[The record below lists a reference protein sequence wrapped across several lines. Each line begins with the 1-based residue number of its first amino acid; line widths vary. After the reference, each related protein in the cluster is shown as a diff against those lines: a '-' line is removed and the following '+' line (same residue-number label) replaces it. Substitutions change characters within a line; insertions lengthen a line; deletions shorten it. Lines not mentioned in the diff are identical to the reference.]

1 MEIKET
7 LSYDDVLLVP
17 QYSDISS
24 RSKVD
29 LTVKLPKGIIV
40 RNPIVPANMKTVTGL
55 EMAKTIYYMGGMAI
69 LHRFMPF
76 EEQLEI
82 VNKLHSLDNYG
93 LPEQHKAKPEYPF
106 NYVGISIGVQ
116 EQDKINLEKFVENR
130 GINII
135 CIDIA
140 HGDSKM
146 CVDMV
151 SWIAKKYP
159 RCLLIAG
166 NVATG
171 IGARRLW
178 EAGAD
183 IVKVGIGPGSLCTT
197 RIETAA
203 GVPQL
208 SAIME
213 VAKVK
218 HELKTTGLKSF
229 EDREIAF
236 IADGGIKSAGDIVKA
251 LCFADLVMVGNLFAG
266 TDEAPG
272 DTVTVGGNLYKTYV
286 GSSTHKTT
294 HIEGVAAMV
303 PLKGSAKLVM
313 ARLLEGLASGCS
325 YQGSINLT
333 ELKENPAFIRMTNSG
348 LKESHP
354 HDVVLK

>member
-1 MEIKET
+1 MEIKEA

-24 RSKVD
+24 RSKVN
-29 LTVKLPKGIIV
+29 LTVKLPKGIVV
-40 RNPIVPANMKTVTGL
+40 RNPVIPANMKTVSGL
-55 EMAKTIYYMGGMAI
+55 EMVNAIYKMGGLSI
-69 LHRFMPF
+69 LHRFMPI
-76 EEQLEI
+76 EEQYETLRQI
-82 VNKLHSLDNYG
+82 QKNYPT
-93 LPEQHKAKPEYPF
+93 PEHEYPM
-106 NYVGISIGVQ
+106 NYIGVSVGVQ
-116 EQDKINLEKFVENR
+116 EADKINLTKFVEDL
-130 GINII
+130 GVNII

-146 CVDMV
+146 CVDMC
-151 SWIAKKYP
+151 SWITKKYP
-159 RCLLIAG
+159 KCLLIAG

-171 IGARRLW
+171 MGARRLW

-203 GVPQL
+203 GVPQF

-218 HELKTTGLKSF
+218 QSLKNTGLEKFKS
-229 EDREIAF
+229 REIAF
-236 IADGGIKSAGDIVKA
+236 IADGGIKNAGDIVKA
-251 LCFADLVMVGNLFAG
+251 LCFADMVMVGNIFAG
-266 TDEAPG
+266 TEETPG
-272 DTVTVGGNLYKTYV
+272 TTLTIDGREYKEYV

-294 HIEGVAAMV
+294 HVEGVAALV
-303 PLKGSAKLVM
+303 PVKSSAQAVM
-313 ARLLEGLASGCS
+313 TRLLEGVSSGCS

-333 ELKENPAFIRMTNSG
+333 ELKDNPTFVRITSAG

-354 HDVVLK
+354 HDVFVK